1 MVNEAFITEI
11 QSGNREHLEELWD
24 SVRPFVERQA
34 RRRIRACQDGGA
46 YCGAEAE
53 DMIQDGFLAFLRAA
67 ETYQGGGR
75 MTFLGWL
82 DLHLK
87 TAFNEALGVRRMRD
101 YREPIRWAVSLS
113 QPLGDADSDT
123 IGDLL
128 AEQYSAVD
136 RLENAIWMQQLRR
149 AVNESLAKLPM
160 EWRRIMVRRY
170 WMGQTLQQIAAAEGK
185 SHQAI
190 SAKENSALRRMRKRD
205 TGGRLAEF
213 ACQF

>member
-34 RRRIRACQDGGA
+34 RRRVRACQNGGA
-46 YCGAEAE
+46 YCGTEVE
-53 DMIQDGFLAFLRAA
+53 DLIQDGFLAFLRAA

-87 TAFNEALGVRRMRD
+87 NAFNEALGVRRVRD
-101 YREPIRWAVSLS
+101 YREPIRWAV
-113 QPLGDADSDT
+113 
-123 IGDLL
+123 
-128 AEQYSAVD
+128 
-136 RLENAIWMQQLRR
+136 
-149 AVNESLAKLPM
+149 NESLAKLPV

-205 TGGRLAEF
+205 VGGRLAEF

>member
-1 MVNEAFITEI
+1 MVNEAFIAEI
-11 QSGNREHLEELWD
+11 QNGNREHLEELWD

-34 RRRIRACQDGGA
+34 SRRVRACQDGGA
-46 YCGAEAE
+46 YCGAEVE
-53 DMIQDGFLAFLRAA
+53 DLIQDGFLAFLRAA

-128 AEQYSAVD
+128 A
-136 RLENAIWMQQLRR
+136 
-149 AVNESLAKLPM
+149 
-160 EWRRIMVRRY
+160 
-170 WMGQTLQQIAAAEGK
+170 
-185 SHQAI
+185 
-190 SAKENSALRRMRKRD
+190 
-205 TGGRLAEF
+205 
-213 ACQF
+213 

>member
-34 RRRIRACQDGGA
+34 RRRVRACQNGGA
-46 YCGAEAE
+46 YCGTEVE
-53 DMIQDGFLAFLRAA
+53 DLIQDGFLAFLRAA

-87 TAFNEALGVRRMRD
+87 NAFNEALGVRRVRD

-113 QPLGDADSDT
+113 QPLGDA
-123 IGDLL
+123 
-128 AEQYSAVD
+128 YSVVD
-136 RLENAIWMQQLRR
+136 RMENAIWMQQLRR
-149 AVNESLAKLPM
+149 AVNESLAKLPV

-205 TGGRLAEF
+205 VGGRLAEF

>member
-1 MVNEAFITEI
+1 MGGE
-11 QSGNREHLEELWD
+11 
-24 SVRPFVERQA
+24 PFTA
-34 RRRIRACQDGGA
+34 SWRRRQR
-46 YCGAEAE
+46 
-53 DMIQDGFLAFLRAA
+53 
-67 ETYQGGGR
+67 
-75 MTFLGWL
+75 
-82 DLHLK
+82 
-87 TAFNEALGVRRMRD
+87 
-101 YREPIRWAVSLS
+101 
-113 QPLGDADSDT
+113 

-128 AEQYSAVD
+128 AEEYSAVD

-190 SAKENSALRRMRKRD
+190 SAKENSALRRMRKWD